1 MVAPVSGDGPKRRRM
16 ARWVRGSGIEIGA
29 LHNPLHV
36 PKGTT
41 VRYVDRASTEQLRV
55 QYPELGTIV
64 PVSILGDAHNLSS
77 LRDGEVDFVIAN
89 HLVEHLEDPIRG
101 LTELFRVIR
110 AGGIIYMAIPDPR
123 ATFDRRRPPTSIE
136 HIHAEYLNGT
146 AETRRQHFR
155 EWVELVEPELDA
167 HAISSSEA
175 DARIEQ
181 LIEMDY
187 SIHFHVYRPD
197 TFIELLC
204 TARREVGLEFELIDF
219 APCNPAADDEFIFVL
234 GKGPGIQNRVVEGA
248 DLDLAPPR
256 RSIVRRVAR
265 RVRRQLSR

>member
-1 MVAPVSGDGPKRRRM
+1 VSGDGPKRRRM
-16 ARWVRGSGIEIGA
+16 ARWIRGSGIEIGA

-41 VRYVDRASTEQLRV
+41 VRYVDRAPTEQLRV
-55 QYPELGTIV
+55 QYPELGSIV
-64 PVSILGDAHNLSS
+64 PVSILGDAENLSS
-77 LRDGEVDFVIAN
+77 LHDDEVDFVIAN

-110 AGGIIYMAIPDPR
+110 PGGILYMAVPDPR
-123 ATFDRRRPPTSIE
+123 ATFDRRRPPTSID
-136 HIHAEYLNGT
+136 HIHTEYREGT
-146 AETRRQHFR
+146 AETREQHFR
-155 EWVELVEPELDA
+155 DWVELAETGINDHPRSAADA
-167 HAISSSEA
+167 N
-175 DARIEQ
+175 ARIEQ

-187 SIHFHVYRPD
+187 SIHFHVFRPD

-204 TARREVGLEFELIDF
+204 LARREVGLEFELIDF

-234 GKGPGIQNRVVEGA
+234 GKGAGIQDPHVEGLEP
-248 DLDLAPPR
+248 DFSTTR
-256 RSIVRRVAR
+256 RSIARRVAR

>member
-1 MVAPVSGDGPKRRRM
+1 M
-16 ARWVRGSGIEIGA
+16 ARWIQGSGIEIGA

-36 PKGTT
+36 PKGTS
-41 VRYVDRASTEQLRV
+41 VRYVDHASTEQLRV
-55 QYPELGTIV
+55 RYPDLAAIV
-64 PVSILGDAHNLSS
+64 PVSIFGDAQNLSLLQDS
-77 LRDGEVDFVIAN
+77 EVDFVIAN

-110 AGGIIYMAIPDPR
+110 PGGILYMAIPDPR
-123 ATFDRRRPPTSIE
+123 ATFDRLRPPTSIE
-136 HIHAEYLNGT
+136 HIHAEYRGGT
-146 AETRRQHFR
+146 TETRKQHFR
-155 EWVELVEPELDA
+155 EWVELVEAELND
-167 HAISSSEA
+167 HALSESEA
-175 DARIEQ
+175 NARIEL

-204 TARREVGLEFELIDF
+204 TARREAGLEFELIDF

-234 GKGPGIQNRVVEGA
+234 GKGAGIQDRRMEGPEPG
-248 DLDLAPPR
+248 LPSPR
-256 RSIVRRVAR
+256 RSIARRVAR

>member
-1 MVAPVSGDGPKRRRM
+1 M
-16 ARWVRGSGIEIGA
+16 ARWIQGSGIEIGA

-36 PKGTT
+36 PQGTT

-55 QYPELGTIV
+55 QYPELGAIV
-64 PVSILGDAHNLSS
+64 PVSILGDAQNLS
-77 LRDGEVDFVIAN
+77 LLGDGEVDFVIAN

-110 AGGIIYMAIPDPR
+110 PGGILYMAVPDPR

-136 HIHAEYLNGT
+136 HINAEYRGGT
-146 AETRRQHFR
+146 AETRKQHFR
-155 EWVELVEPELDA
+155 EWVELVEPELDD
-167 HAISSSEA
+167 HALNASQA
-175 DARIEQ
+175 NARIEQ

-204 TARREVGLEFELIDF
+204 IARREASLEFELVDF

-234 GKGPGIQNRVVEGA
+234 GKGTGLKDRHVTAPEPP
-248 DLDLAPPR
+248 LSPPR

-265 RVRRQLSR
+265 RVRRQLTR

>member
-1 MVAPVSGDGPKRRRM
+1 M
-16 ARWVRGSGIEIGA
+16 ARWIQGSGIEIGA

-41 VRYVDRASTEQLRV
+41 VRYVDRAATEQLRV
-55 QYPELGTIV
+55 QYPELGAIV
-64 PVSILGDAHNLSS
+64 PVSILGDAQNLSALQDS
-77 LRDGEVDFVIAN
+77 DVDFVIAN

-110 AGGIIYMAIPDPR
+110 PGGILYMAIPDPR

-136 HIHAEYLNGT
+136 HIQAEYKVGT
-146 AETRRQHFR
+146 AATRKQHFR
-155 EWVELVEPELDA
+155 EWVELVEPQLDN
-167 HAISSSEA
+167 HPLGVSEVN
-175 DARIEQ
+175 ARINQ

-204 TARREVGLEFELIDF
+204 TARRDAGLEFELVDF
-219 APCNPAADDEFIFVL
+219 APCDPAVDDEFIFVL
-234 GKGPGIQNRVVEGA
+234 AKGAGIPDRHVEGR
-248 DLDLAPPR
+248 DPEPPPPR
-256 RSIVRRVAR
+256 RSIARRVAR
-265 RVRRQLSR
+265 RVRRQLTR